1 MNRKLRPRK
10 SEQQLKG
17 EQIKFMLEDIEKDIE
32 NFKLVISGNDKQ
44 LHDLKNIL
52 LAGKASYKKV
62 KEENQQLK
70 NALL

>member
-1 MNRKLRPRK
+1 
-10 SEQQLKG
+10 
-17 EQIKFMLEDIEKDIE
+17 MLEDIEKDIE

-52 LAGKASYKKV
+52 FPGKASYKKV

>member
-10 SEQQLKG
+10 SEQQLKD
-17 EQIKFMLEDIEKDIE
+17 EQIKFMLEEIEKDIE
-32 NFKLVISGNDKQ
+32 NFKLVISENDKQ

-52 LAGKASYKKV
+52 FPGKASYKKV

-70 NALL
+70 SALL

>member
-1 MNRKLRPRK
+1 
-10 SEQQLKG
+10 
-17 EQIKFMLEDIEKDIE
+17 MLEDIEKDIE

-44 LHDLKNIL
+44 LHDLKNIR